1 MEGDNFV
8 RLNDDI
14 RQAAQSAGVRLWQI
28 AEKLGLSDGNFSRRL
43 RRELSDEEKAK
54 IMGIIERLK
63 DGDSD
68 AEA

>member
-1 MEGDNFV
+1 M

-43 RRELSDEEKAK
+43 RRELSGEEKAK
-54 IMGIIERLK
+54 IMGLIEQLK

>member
-1 MEGDNFV
+1 M

-43 RRELSDEEKAK
+43 RRELPDEEKAK

>member
-54 IMGIIERLK
+54 IME
-63 DGDSD
+63 
-68 AEA
+68 

>member
-1 MEGDNFV
+1 M

>member
-1 MEGDNFV
+1 M

-43 RRELSDEEKAK
+43 RRELPDEEKAK
-54 IMGIIERLK
+54 IMGLIEQLK
-63 DGDSD
+63 NGDSD